1 MMYRKLMVPLDGSTL
16 SEKALPYVI
25 RLANRLEAEVLL
37 LRVVETQTLLTTTP
51 QHRKEAL
58 QKGEAYLQ
66 QIRRVITDPGFLP
79 YLKPDQ
85 VQTLCVYGSAVE
97 EISRAATS
105 EKVDMSIMTTHG
117 RNGLSRLVAGSVAS
131 RVLHDVALPLMLIR
145 PTEQKYSQLLE
156 ETLYGLGEP
165 TTTCLDDSGGG
176 QILLALDGSPE
187 AAAGIEPA
195 IELARK
201 LGSTLHLLK
210 VMEPAI
216 PVVYSDMY
224 GLSYTQDQIDRMDA
238 ENTMQAHSYLDK
250 IQKQVQGS
258 GLECVKVIKMGKPA
272 REILGYSR
280 QIGAQAIIM
289 TSHKRSEIAQFFLG
303 NIAQA
308 VLHESH
314 LPVLMV
320 PTVLYLKETDTSPA
334 EQPVAV
340 VSK

>member
-1 MMYRKLMVPLDGSTL
+1 MMYRKIMVPLDGSTL

-25 RLANRLEAEVLL
+25 RLANRLEADVLL
-37 LRVVETQTLLTTTP
+37 LRVVETQTLRTTSP
-51 QHRKEAL
+51 NHRLEAI
-58 QKGEAYLQ
+58 QKGEAYLH
-66 QIRRVITDPGFLP
+66 QIRRVITDPGLLP

-85 VQTLCVYGSAVE
+85 VQTLCVYGSPVE
-97 EISRAATS
+97 AISQAAAT

-131 RVLHDVALPLMLIR
+131 RVLHDVALPVMLIR
-145 PTEQKYSQLLE
+145 PVEQKYGQLLQ

-165 TTTCLDDSGGG
+165 NTSCLDNRGG
-176 QILLALDGSPE
+176 QLLLTLDGSPE
-187 AAAGIEPA
+187 AAAAIEPA

-201 LGSTLHLLK
+201 LGSTLHLLN
-210 VMEPAI
+210 VIEPNI

-224 GLSYTQDQIDRMDA
+224 ALSYTQEQLEKTDA
-238 ENTMQAHSYLDK
+238 ENIAQEQSYLGK
-250 IQKQVQGS
+250 IQKQVQAS

-272 REILGYSR
+272 REILDYSQ

-289 TSHKRSEIAQFFLG
+289 TSHKRSEMAHFFLG

-320 PTVLYLKETDTSPA
+320 PTVLYLKEKVTTPA
-334 EQPVAV
+334 EQLVPVA
-340 VSK
+340 SQ